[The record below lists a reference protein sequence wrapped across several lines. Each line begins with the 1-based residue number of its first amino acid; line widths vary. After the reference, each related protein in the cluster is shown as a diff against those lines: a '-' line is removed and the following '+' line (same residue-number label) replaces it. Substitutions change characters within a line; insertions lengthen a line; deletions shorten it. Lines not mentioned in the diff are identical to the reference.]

1 MSLSTAILASIQAAV
16 PGVAVF
22 DGIVPDEPPDR
33 YVVVYVDDGTVAAL
47 AVCARSDSATCRWQ
61 TTCVA
66 PDREMAGWLATR
78 IRDATVDSAP
88 VAAGWVCGQ
97 VCHQFSERP
106 SRDETVQEKPV
117 VFKIDL
123 YDLLATRT

>member
-1 MSLSTAILASIQAAV
+1 MTLSAAILTSIRAVV
-16 PGVAVF
+16 PGVDVY

-33 YVVVYVDDGTVAAL
+33 YVVVYVDDGTLAAL
-47 AVCARSDSATCRWQ
+47 AVCAQSDSATCRWQ

-78 IRDATVDSAP
+78 IRDNTVDTTP
-88 VAAGWVCGQ
+88 VAAGWSCGRI
-97 VCHQFSERP
+97 CHQFSERP

>member
-1 MSLSTAILASIQAAV
+1 MSLAAAILASIKAAV
-16 PGVAVF
+16 PGVTVY

-33 YVVVYVDDGTVAAL
+33 YVVVYVDDGTLAAL
-47 AVCARSDSATCRWQ
+47 AVCNQSDSATCRWQ

-78 IRDATVDSAP
+78 IRDNTVDTTP
-88 VAAGWVCGQ
+88 VAAGWTCGQ
-97 VCHQFSERP
+97 ICHQFSERP

-117 VFKIDL
+117 AFKIDL
-123 YDLLATRT
+123 YDLLATRV